1 MTLWVAWMQSSFG
14 ARFVGFGFG
23 FDGLLMAQ
31 Q

>member
-1 MTLWVAWMQSSFG
+1 MTLNVAWLKSSFG

-23 FDGLLMAQ
+23 LDGLLMAQ